1 MHTVKRLFDLLPYY
15 QNNFGDKGLLYAK
28 NNMEWHGINS
38 ALIDEQSTQMA
49 VALRKLGLGHGD
61 GTTEGK
67 DKVSILSANRPEWLI
82 TDFAVQKLGGILV
95 PIYPSI
101 SPGELSYILNEAQT
115 KVLFV
120 QGKKLYQRVQEIMG
134 DVPSLKFVYTYDE
147 VDDVSNWKELLQPIN
162 VEEKNE
168 IQSVKNSIES
178 DSVATFIYTS
188 GTTGN
193 PKGVMLTH
201 KNIISN
207 IMNSI
212 HCFSMCDAN
221 SNVLSFL
228 PLNHIF
234 ERMVT
239 YLYMYKGVSIYYAE
253 GMETIGENL
262 REVKPAVFTTVPRLL
277 EKVYE
282 KIEKKGLQL
291 TGLKRKIFDW
301 AMDIALNYDMD
312 KKLSFLEKMKL
323 NLADKLVFTKWR
335 EAIGGKAKAIVTGSA
350 ACQVKLLR
358 VFTAAKIIVMEGYG
372 LTETSP
378 VISVNTYEPNGRK
391 FGTVGKVIKNVEV
404 KIAEDGE
411 ILFKGDNVMLGY
423 YKNQEATDGVIKDG
437 WLHTGDIG
445 VYSDDGFL
453 KITDRKKELF
463 KISGGKY
470 IAPLP
475 LENKIKESP
484 FIEQIM
490 VVGSN
495 EKFVGALI
503 VPAIQNLKE
512 YFKNAGIQLAD
523 NIDFSMDQDI
533 LKLIRA
539 ELNKYNNS
547 FATHEHVKRFQL
559 IANEW
564 TVDGGELTPTL
575 KLKRRKIIEKYGH
588 LLGKIYNRE
597 SVS

>member
-1 MHTVKRLFDLLPYY
+1 MHTTKRLFDLLPYY
-15 QNNFGDKGLLYAK
+15 IRNFGDKGLLYAK
-28 NNMEWHGINS
+28 TDGQWKGINAPS
-38 ALIDEQSTQMA
+38 IDKQSSQMA
-49 VALRKLGLGHGD
+49 VSLRKLGLGSGD

-67 DKVSILSANRPEWLI
+67 DKVSIISANRPEWLI

-101 SPGELSYILNEAQT
+101 SPGELTYILNEAHT

-120 QGKKLYQRVQEIMG
+120 QGKKMYDRVKEIMS
-134 DVPSLKFVYTYDE
+134 DVPSLKFVYTYDK
-147 VDDVSNWKELLQPIN
+147 VDDVMHWSELLQP
-162 VEEKNE
+162 VTSEYDKE
-168 IQSVKNSIES
+168 IQEVKDQIDE
-178 DSVATFIYTS
+178 DEVATIIYTS

-193 PKGVMLTH
+193 PKGVMLSH

-207 IMNSI
+207 IKNSI
-212 HCFSMCDAN
+212 HCFSMCDSN

-239 YLYMYKGVSIYYAE
+239 YIYMYKGVSIYYAE

-262 REVKPAVFTTVPRLL
+262 REVQPAVFTTVPRLL

-291 TGLKRKIFDW
+291 EGVKRKIFDW
-301 AMDIALNYDMD
+301 AMNLALEYDMD
-312 KKLSFLEKMKL
+312 KQMSLFEKIKFYI
-323 NLADKLVFTKWR
+323 ADSLVFSKWR

-378 VISVNTYEPNGRK
+378 VISVNTYEKEGRK
-391 FGTVGKVIKNVEV
+391 FGSVGKVIKNVAV
-404 KIAEDGE
+404 KIGSDGE
-411 ILFKGDNVMLGY
+411 ILFKGDNVMKGY
-423 YKNQEATDGVIKDG
+423 YKNQEATDAVIKDG

-445 VYSDDGFL
+445 VYKDGFL

-490 VVGSN
+490 VVGNN

-523 NIDFSMDQDI
+523 NIDFSVDQDI
-533 LKLIRA
+533 LKLIRT
-539 ELNKYNNS
+539 ELNKYNKS

-559 IANEW
+559 IPNEW
-564 TVDGGELTPTL
+564 TVDGGELTPKL
-575 KLKRRKIIEKYGH
+575 SLKRRIITEKYSNAIA
-588 LLGKIYNRE
+588 KIYNHAQA
-597 SVS
+597 

>member
-1 MHTVKRLFDLLPYY
+1 MHTTKRLFDLLPYY
-15 QNNFGDKGLLYAK
+15 IKNFGDKGLLHAK
-28 NNMEWHGINS
+28 EDGQWNGVNAPTIE
-38 ALIDEQSTQMA
+38 EQSTQIA
-49 VALRKLGLGHGD
+49 VSLRKLGLGSGE
-61 GTTEGK
+61 GTTETK
-67 DKVSILSANRPEWLI
+67 DKVSIISANRPEWLI

-101 SPGELSYILNEAQT
+101 SPGELAYILNEAQV
-115 KVLFV
+115 KALFV
-120 QGKKLYQRVQEIMG
+120 QGKKLYERVKEIM
-134 DVPSLKFVYTYDE
+134 DQVPSLKFVYTYDQ
-147 VDDVSNWKELLQPIN
+147 VDGVMHWSELMQPTTAE
-162 VEEKNE
+162 EEKE
-168 IQSVKNSIES
+168 IQDVKDGVQE
-178 DSVATFIYTS
+178 DEVATIIYTS

-193 PKGVMLTH
+193 PKGVMLSH

-207 IMNSI
+207 IKNSI
-212 HCFSMCDAN
+212 FLFSMCDSN
-221 SNVLSFL
+221 SRVLSFL

-262 REVKPAVFTTVPRLL
+262 REVQPAVFTTVPRLL

-282 KIEKKGLQL
+282 RIEKKGLEL
-291 TGLKRKIFDW
+291 EGFKRKIFDW
-301 AMDIALNYDMD
+301 AMDLALSYDKD
-312 KKLSFLEKMKL
+312 KKLSLIEKIKFYI
-323 NLADKLVFTKWR
+323 ADSLVFSKWR
-335 EAIGGKAKAIVTGSA
+335 EAIGNKARAIVTGSA

-378 VISVNTYEPNGRK
+378 VISVNTFEKEGRK
-391 FGTVGKVIKNVEV
+391 FGTVGRAIQNVEV
-404 KIAEDGE
+404 KIADDGE
-411 ILFKGDNVMLGY
+411 ILFRGDNVMKGY
-423 YKNQEATDGVIKDG
+423 YKNEEATNSVIKDG

-445 VYSDDGFL
+445 VYEDGYL

-503 VPAIQNLKE
+503 VPAIQNLKD

-523 NIDFSMDQDI
+523 NIDFSVDQDI
-533 LKLIRA
+533 LKLIRT
-539 ELNKYNNS
+539 ELNKYNKS
-547 FATHEHVKRFQL
+547 FAAHEHVKRFQIL
-559 IANEW
+559 PDEW
-564 TVDGGELTPTL
+564 TVDGGELTPKL
-575 KLKRRKIIEKYGH
+575 SLKRRVITEKYGQAIA
-588 LLGKIYNRE
+588 KIYNHAPA
-597 SVS
+597 